1 MMQAEPLTQALAIL
15 MLTIMMVLFVAPG
28 ILVSLSAGMFAVLL
42 AIAAR
47 IAGPARLDG
56 VLRVIEA
63 VARQQIGVEREGEI
77 RSCEDP

>member
-1 MMQAEPLTQALAIL
+1 MMEAEPLTQALAIV
-15 MLTIMMVLFVAPG
+15 MLTIMMILFFAPG

-47 IAGPARLDG
+47 IAGPGRVEG

-63 VARQQIGVEREGEI
+63 AARQQLGVQGEREV
-77 RSCEDP
+77 RDSEDP